1 MHINIWSQVDL
12 KAETSSPK
20 EANEQGKFSA
30 GRKLT
35 HDVSTNIL
43 FVFLIG
49 EKRRHKWWSHM
60 DPNGGVLLAEFI
72 CLRNKARTEFVQ
84 GKQQK
89 LTARAGMHEVFLPR
103 LAGNHAICISVSNV
117 AALGDEMGFW

>member
-1 MHINIWSQVDL
+1 MMI
-12 KAETSSPK
+12 
-20 EANEQGKFSA
+20 
-30 GRKLT
+30 T
-35 HDVSTNIL
+35 HGS
-43 FVFLIG
+43 
-49 EKRRHKWWSHM
+49 KW
-60 DPNGGVLLAEFI
+60 GGLLAEFI

-117 AALGDEMGFW
+117 AALGDEMGF